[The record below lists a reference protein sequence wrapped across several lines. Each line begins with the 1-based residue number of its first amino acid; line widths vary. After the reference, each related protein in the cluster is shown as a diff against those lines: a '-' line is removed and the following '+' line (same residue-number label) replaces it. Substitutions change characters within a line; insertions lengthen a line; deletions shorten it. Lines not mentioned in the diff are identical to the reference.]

1 MVRPKDVVNQWV
13 DAFNSHDAEAITS
26 LYHSNAENHQVAN
39 EPAVG
44 IDAIREMFTSEFA
57 SADMTAIVENIFE
70 DGQWAILEWRD
81 PLGLRGCGFFQ
92 VVNGKILFQR
102 GYWDKLS
109 FLKQHNL
116 PSSKIFSTIAVI
128 SAAANSAANIS
139 LIASFPSTGS
149 FAT

>member
-13 DAFNSHDAEAITS
+13 DAFNSHDAEAIAS

-70 DGQWAILEWRD
+70 DGRLCCFKNESLSQY
-81 PLGLRGCGFFQ
+81 PLWNSIFPLTTWKNPQPCNPSG
-92 VVNGKILFQR
+92 
-102 GYWDKLS
+102 S
-109 FLKQHNL
+109 FH
-116 PSSKIFSTIAVI
+116 SKIAHLPIE
-128 SAAANSAANIS
+128 
-139 LIASFPSTGS
+139 
-149 FAT
+149 